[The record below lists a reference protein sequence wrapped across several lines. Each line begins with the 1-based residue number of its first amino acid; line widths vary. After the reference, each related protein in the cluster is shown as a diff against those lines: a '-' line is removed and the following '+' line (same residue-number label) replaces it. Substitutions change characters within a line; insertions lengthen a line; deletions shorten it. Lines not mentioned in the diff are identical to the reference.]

1 MSASLVD
8 LKDHEGDYM
17 GEVLV
22 MYKVMMDP
30 DSDVAIDDVIASLSS
45 ISDDSGTVQ
54 GTEKKPLAFGL
65 MYIELTVVIEDAEG
79 KIDQF
84 EEVLQSVSGVGEIEV
99 LNMGRLL

>member
-1 MSASLVD
+1 
-8 LKDHEGDYM
+8 M

-22 MYKVMMDP
+22 MYKVMLDP
-30 DSDVAIDDVIASLSS
+30 DSDVHIDDVISAVSN
-45 ISDDSGTVQ
+45 ISDESGTVQ

-65 MYIELTVVIEDAEG
+65 MYIELNVVIEDAEG

>member
-1 MSASLVD
+1 VD

-30 DSDVAIDDVIASLSS
+30 DSDVVIDDVIASLSS